1 MFGHY
6 CSLFLFYFFYL
17 KFSTG
22 LSITEGDYS
31 TPSSPVTDTTEPSTP
46 ILLTTLSK
54 GKKQSDTTCVPPVV
68 QEQKCPC
75 PAQGTIWGS
84 ECPWAANRWPRDNPG
99 HICVFVPCICSSS
112 AHLSGPCWG
121 EEIKLCRAWV
131 QLLFSADCVAMCMLM
146 SHLFLILLF
155 WHLFSKTLCKFLMN
169 ELF

>member
-22 LSITEGDYS
+22 SSITEGDYS
-31 TPSSPVTDTTEPSTP
+31 TPSSPVTDKTEPSTP

-75 PAQGTIWGS
+75 PASLHKAPSGAQNVPELQTGGQETILGIFVCLSHASAPPQHILVVPVGERKLNYAEHGS
-84 ECPWAANRWPRDNPG
+84 SYSSVLIVLQCVCSCPT
-99 HICVFVPCICSSS
+99 CSSFS
-112 AHLSGPCWG
+112 YSG
-121 EEIKLCRAWV
+121 IYFVRHFAS
-131 QLLFSADCVAMCMLM
+131 F
-146 SHLFLILLF
+146 
-155 WHLFSKTLCKFLMN
+155 
-169 ELF
+169 